1 MVRQRFD
8 NLDIERQEHILS
20 AAADEFAERGF
31 DGASLSRIVRR
42 AGTSKGALYYYFED
56 KSDLFSTVMERA
68 TAPVLQLVAGFSLEG
83 LTAETYW
90 AAFEAF
96 SRRSFEYLNGHAW
109 YVRLVRS
116 LYRLRLR
123 SGPSGPTA
131 PIFDWARTWATR
143 ILSRGQE
150 LGVVRADFPLPFLV
164 DATLA
169 LGEVEDRWLFEQWEA
184 LSAPERERWLV
195 AEMRLTR
202 RLLEPEAGA

>member
-8 NLDIERQEHILS
+8 HLDRERQEQILS
-20 AAADEFAERGF
+20 AAADEFADRGF
-31 DGASLSRIVRR
+31 DGASLSRIVKR
-42 AGTSKGALYYYFED
+42 ARTSKGALYYYFED
-56 KSDLFSTVMERA
+56 KDDLFSTVMARA
-68 TAPVLQLVAGFSLEG
+68 TAPVLDLVAGFSLEG

-96 SRRSFEYLNGHAW
+96 ARRSFEYLTGHGW

-123 SGPSGPTA
+123 SGPGGPTA

-143 ILSRGQE
+143 ILARGQA

-164 DATLA
+164 ELTLA
-169 LGEVEDRWLFEQWEA
+169 VGEVEDRWLFEQWEVLTA
-184 LSAPERERWLV
+184 AERERWLD
-195 AEMRLTR
+195 AEMRLVR
-202 RLLEPEAGA
+202 RLLEPEGGA